1 MKKAKLST
9 RRPRSTRQRR
19 GQPSL
24 NGGAQ
29 CNEEREEEAVEEEKD
44 LIKQEQ
50 TASPSPPP
58 SPGLLTIEHVNA
70 SSMPSQFADEE
81 NHPTSTSTASEQKP
95 NNDERATA
103 SAAVHLTRSETL
115 HLTEMLLAGA
125 DDDDMD
131 DAISTKNSSTANVGG
146 YKVRV
151 EIAPL
156 AKQIF
161 TRYGDIV
168 KESIFKSVEYRS
180 SVLETVCN
188 ICQRLRSTK
197 FPDLTCQ
204 ELQSMLNVVNDLE
217 PVKVDVGW
225 LLCRLNEIFEAKEF
239 KKGFPSLVESRT
251 KTLQGIEE
259 LKKTWAE
266 TREEYEACMARCQM
280 LQERLKKLEDGVGT
294 AQVQMEEINASY
306 SDTKDKL
313 RCFYTRSLL
322 HGIL

>member
-1 MKKAKLST
+1 
-9 RRPRSTRQRR
+9 
-19 GQPSL
+19 
-24 NGGAQ
+24 
-29 CNEEREEEAVEEEKD
+29 
-44 LIKQEQ
+44 
-50 TASPSPPP
+50 
-58 SPGLLTIEHVNA
+58 
-70 SSMPSQFADEE
+70 MPSEFANAYEV
-81 NHPTSTSTASEQKP
+81 NHPTSNSTASEQKP
-95 NNDERATA
+95 NTDERATA
-103 SAAVHLTRSETL
+103 SATVHPTRSETL
-115 HLTEMLLAGA
+115 HLTEILLAGA
-125 DDDDMD
+125 DDDMD
-131 DAISTKNSSTANVGG
+131 DAISTQNSLTENVGG

-204 ELQSMLNVVNDLE
+204 ELQSMLNVGNDLE
-217 PVKVDVGW
+217 PVKVDIGW
-225 LLCRLNEIFEAKEF
+225 LHGRLKETFEAKEF

-259 LKKTWAE
+259 TKKTWAD
-266 TREEYEACMARCQM
+266 TKEEYEACMERCRI
-280 LQERLKKLEDGVGT
+280 LQERLKKLEDDVGT
-294 AQVQMEEINASY
+294 AHVQMEEINASY
-306 SDTKDKL
+306 SNTKEKL